1 MDKAL
6 SIIGAFANIGTFVLT
21 AMMFIAQFL

>member
-21 AMMFIAQFL
+21 VMMFIAQFR